1 MESFDLYIKGLINI
15 GEKSINRRGNYKPY
29 EMISFKY
36 QIKAQEH
43 KIKAQKH
50 QIITQKHKI
59 KAQEHRIKAQEHIIK
74 TFKKDTI
81 STDETC
87 SICYENSINVYFSQC
102 DAKHKLCIMRAYN
115 ILNSSSKCP
124 FDRVSVSTIRCVTCE
139 RTFNGNFGNNN
150 MSY

>member
-1 MESFDLYIKGLINI
+1 MMESFDLYIKGLINI

-36 QIKAQEH
+36 Q
-43 KIKAQKH
+43 
-50 QIITQKHKI
+50 I